1 MVSFELQHINSVTRW
16 WYQFLLDISKIKLG
30 ENTDIPMGLSMLIML
45 LLGGIVFVILR
56 AMYGH
61 YDIDCYPLLEFL
73 LIVIGSIAI
82 IICASVVTSL
92 MDPPMVYETEI
103 ATVNKQYNNILKT
116 EGMNKVKVHQGT
128 LELVFNTGDKVKIA
142 DLSNSTGN
150 KLVIK
155 PVNTIGDAY
164 VKTLSQLKKHKDLYN
179 LEIYVTPMETIAK
192 WQNTKGNQ
200 KLIVKSE

>member
-30 ENTDIPMGLSMLIML
+30 ENTNIPMGLGMLIML
-45 LLGGIVFVILR
+45 LLGGTVFVILR
-56 AMYGH
+56 AMYKH

-73 LIVIGSIAI
+73 LIVIGAIAI
-82 IICASVVTSL
+82 FMCATVVTGL
-92 MDPPMVYETEI
+92 MDPAMVYETEI
-103 ATVNKQYNNILKT
+103 KSVNMQYNNILKT
-116 EGMNKVKVHQGT
+116 EGMNKVKVHQDS
-128 LELVFNTGDKVKIA
+128 LELVFNTGNKVKIA
-142 DLSNSTGN
+142 DLHDSTGS

-155 PVNTIGDAY
+155 PTNAIGDAY

-179 LEIYVTPMETIAK
+179 LEVYVTPMETIAK
-192 WQNTKGNQ
+192 WQTTKGNQ

>member
-30 ENTDIPMGLSMLIML
+30 ENTNISMGLGMLIML

-56 AMYGH
+56 TIYKH
-61 YDIDCYPLLEFL
+61 YDIDYYPLLEFL
-73 LIVIGSIAI
+73 LIVIGSAAI
-82 IICASVVTSL
+82 FMCASVVTGL
-92 MDPPMVYETEI
+92 TDPAMAYETEI

-116 EGMNKVKVHQGT
+116 EGMNKVKVYQGT
-128 LELVFNTGDKVKIA
+128 LELVFNTGSKVKIA
-142 DLSNSTGN
+142 DLHDSTGN

-155 PVNTIGDAY
+155 PVNAIGDAY

-179 LEIYVTPMETIAK
+179 LEVYVTPVATIAK
-192 WQNTKGNQ
+192 WQTTKGNQ